1 MAGCV
6 LVFGLMMVKTSILML
21 AADVRC
27 KARSQHRIQV
37 ANHPGN
43 TVRMYGIISYHLLY
57 GHGAYKSLHSYDGLR
72 YVLARTTYY
81 VLTGTL
87 LSPPGRTYS
96 LFWTTTSTYTTIYR
110 DTGSEL
116 LSAAFSKSIRNRGR
130 HLHPMNARAR
140 RPDDRSPNL
149 QQQRIKKMGMPTA
162 WIRKFSMID
171 RHHHT
176 KIWNVDNHLLKL
188 LQASPGVDI

>member
-1 MAGCV
+1 MSGV
-6 LVFGLMMVKTSILML
+6 RQITFFSI
-21 AADVRC
+21 
-27 KARSQHRIQV
+27 
-37 ANHPGN
+37 ANAWSFYYFHIVHIRYIAI
-43 TVRMYGIISYHLLY
+43 TVIR
-57 GHGAYKSLHSYDGLR
+57 
-72 YVLARTTYY
+72 
-81 VLTGTL
+81 
-87 LSPPGRTYS
+87 LSPPGRTYF
-96 LFWTTTSTYTTIYR
+96 LFWTTTSTYTTIFR

-116 LSAAFSKSIRNRGR
+116 LNAAFSKRIVRNRGR

-140 RPDDRSPNL
+140 GPDDRSPNL
-149 QQQRIKKMGMPTA
+149 QQQRIKKMGMPKA